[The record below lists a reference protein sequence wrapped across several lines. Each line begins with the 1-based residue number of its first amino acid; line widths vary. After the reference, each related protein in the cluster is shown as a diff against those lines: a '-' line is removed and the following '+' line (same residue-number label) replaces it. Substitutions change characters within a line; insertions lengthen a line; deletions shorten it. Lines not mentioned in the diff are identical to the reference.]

1 VAAALQRRKD
11 PRGAGPQEAAQELP
25 WQLLRE
31 AFFLLRERWTQ
42 QLERFDLSVS
52 DFVVLELCAPRP
64 AKTSEIARRIG
75 ITAAGTTDV
84 IDRLEARHLVRRA
97 ADPQDRR
104 VVLVQL
110 APAGRCLY
118 QEAKFTQREAHRFLD
133 DAMNREERR
142 ALAKGLSALTAALH
156 DDSHQRGGGG

>member
-1 VAAALQRRKD
+1 MLRSKD
-11 PRGAGPQEAAQELP
+11 PRATDLPEAPQDLP

-84 IDRLEARHLVRRA
+84 IDRLEARHLVRRV

-110 APAGRCLY
+110 APAGRRLY
-118 QEAKFTQREAHRFLD
+118 QEAKFTRREAHRSLD
-133 DAMNREERR
+133 DVMNREERR
-142 ALAKGLSALTAALH
+142 ALAKGLSALTAALR
-156 DDSHQRGGGG
+156 DDSHRSGGGG